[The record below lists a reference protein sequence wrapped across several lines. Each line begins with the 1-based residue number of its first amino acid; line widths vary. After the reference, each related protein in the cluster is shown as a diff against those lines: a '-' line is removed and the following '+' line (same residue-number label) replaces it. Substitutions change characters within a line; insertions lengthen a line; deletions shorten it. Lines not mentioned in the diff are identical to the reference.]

1 MADLLSREGGIE
13 RFPEAVKRRAF
24 VDDPALLQ
32 AMPGAGRV
40 RNLDMSIPFGSEDME
55 RLSARAHAPVDML
68 WLSRALPA
76 IVCIQAVARGWLT
89 RRARTRAQFSPLE
102 NFGAFLGR

>member
-55 RLSARAHAPVDML
+55 QLSVRARAPVDML

-76 IVCIQAVARGWLT
+76 IVCILMNSNSSQTRDQVYCRLT
-89 RRARTRAQFSPLE
+89 PTVKRP
-102 NFGAFLGR
+102 